1 MAKKS
6 RVKKMLL
13 SVISLVVAFVVII
26 LIAATLFVR
35 FYVIPKYNSLS
46 DSGELTGRDMVTF
59 ARYLTD
65 GQLLKNI
72 KNFNKDAAKEV
83 LSVIEELD
91 GENDGSYENS
101 VSLSG
106 IWSKPLVNTTTA
118 MQKATPAPEKVDE
131 FIKNAELSQKE
142 LSAYERIMAAATPE
156 EIRAGMAIIAKV
168 DLAKVNSL
176 QKQNKTVELKK
187 YIKSVL
193 TSAEISKSLSLYKKY
208 KHLL

>member
-46 DSGELTGRDMVTF
+46 NSGELTGRDMVTF

-91 GENDGSYENS
+91 GENDGSHENS
-101 VSLSG
+101 MSLSG

-118 MQKATPAPEKVDE
+118 MQKVTPAPEKVDE

>member
-1 MAKKS
+1 MKKNSRAKKT
-6 RVKKMLL
+6 LL
-13 SVISLVVAFVVII
+13 SVISLVVTFVVII
-26 LIAATLFVR
+26 LIAATLFVG

-46 DSGELTGRDMVTF
+46 DSANLTGRDMVTF

-65 GQLLKNI
+65 GQFLKNI
-72 KNFNKDAAKEV
+72 KNFNKEAAKGV

-91 GENDGSYENS
+91 AENGENAL
-101 VSLSG
+101 SLSG
-106 IWSKPLVNTTTA
+106 VWSKQLVDTTTA
-118 MQKATPAPEKVDE
+118 IQKATPAPEKVDE
-131 FIKNAELSQKE
+131 LIKEAELSEKE

-168 DLAKVNSL
+168 DLAKVSSL
-176 QKQNKTVELKK
+176 QKQNKTIELKK